1 MDLNNLKPDL
11 ADEGVVM
18 EVVHPD
24 TEEPIDDMTITL
36 MGQDSAA
43 YRKLALKK
51 QQAVLSRLSKGKKA
65 AEFKAEQIEADAI
78 DELVALTVTWTGFDR
93 GKDEIE
99 PTPKN
104 FREIY
109 TDFRWIREQAQEFVA
124 NRANFFRKAD

>member
-1 MDLNNLKPDL
+1 MDLNNLKPEL

-18 EVVHPD
+18 EVIHPD
-24 TEEPIDDMTITL
+24 TEEPIAGMTITL

-65 AEFKAEQIEADAI
+65 ADFKAEQIEADTI
-78 DELVALTVTWTGFDR
+78 DELVALTVTWSGFER
-93 GKDEIE
+93 GEDEIA
-99 PTPKN
+99 PTPAN

-109 TDFRWIREQAQEFVA
+109 TEFRWIREQAQAFVA
-124 NRANFFRKAD
+124 DRANFFRKAD